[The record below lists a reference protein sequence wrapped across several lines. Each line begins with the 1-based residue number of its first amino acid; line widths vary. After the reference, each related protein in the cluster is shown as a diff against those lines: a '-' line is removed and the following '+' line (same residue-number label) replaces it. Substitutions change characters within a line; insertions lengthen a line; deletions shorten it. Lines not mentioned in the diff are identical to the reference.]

1 MWLGQVFAEL
11 GCQAVPAMHCR
22 QALAVARQLPLPIS
36 TIVVDPELP
45 GAARMVQRLLE
56 ANPATRT
63 ILIRNPA
70 DNRKATGIQALGA
83 LERPSPWEAISRE
96 QWLERVRRILA
107 QP

>member
-22 QALAVARQLPLPIS
+22 QALAVAKQQPLPIS
-36 TIVVDPELP
+36 MVVVNPKLH
-45 GAARMVQRLLE
+45 GAARMVERLLE

-63 ILIRNPA
+63 ILIRDPA
-70 DNRKATGIQALGA
+70 DNRKTTAIQALGA
-83 LERPSPWEAISRE
+83 LERPSPWEAISRQ
-96 QWLERVRRILA
+96 QWLERIRLILA